1 MNTVFAKIKSDFD
14 AVWSKRGNKIAKFDA
29 FNFEP
34 YYKQLVSAIAPEVS
48 DCLMKAGN
56 SPDLQKIKSSLSHE
70 IPVIMRLLCS
80 RLNDLQVLIQEN
92 RNLPDNF
99 LSPISI
105 AKDMLFQSGRSSQ
118 SKIYRE
124 RHDFAY
130 RMLIAE
136 FASTQELMTKYV
148 ARRSMDFSLL
158 TTGASI

>member
-1 MNTVFAKIKSDFD
+1 MFIGYTNAS
-14 AVWSKRGNKIAKFDA
+14 
-29 FNFEP
+29 
-34 YYKQLVSAIAPEVS
+34 YYLLSARI
-48 DCLMKAGN
+48 
-56 SPDLQKIKSSLSHE
+56 
-70 IPVIMRLLCS
+70 
-80 RLNDLQVLIQEN
+80 
-92 RNLPDNF
+92 
-99 LSPISI
+99 PISI